1 MLRPQALRYW
11 RHVEEDGLFAMQ
23 EFFVSKLC
31 RICLLMAFLPCQASA
46 QNAAVVSAHDLS
58 KRLAPDSINAIL
70 LAESQP
76 GEQAPAIAVP
86 APKAVIAQPLNP
98 PLSNPAAPPPVPA
111 AQPAPEAIAQPNVGA
126 PKSPGAAVAAPE
138 VQPTQAPPSPVAAGA
153 KPASAEARAPEPAVA
168 KAAPED
174 LYLSKDPQPTFT
186 AETAALTEQAA
197 QKYLTIVEAGGWPVI
212 PGGTKLALGASGQ
225 AVTLLKRRL
234 IIDGDLDASAE
245 QGDTFDAVVEAAV
258 KRYQDRLG
266 LEQTGAVGG
275 QTLRALNVSAIMRYN
290 QLLASAKRL
299 RAVKFN
305 FGPRYVVVNIPS
317 ANVEAIE
324 AGKVVRRYIA
334 VVGKPDHPSPTVEAK
349 ITSINLNPT
358 WTVPASIVK
367 NEMIPHMQANPG
379 YLAKEHI
386 RIFDQSGAEVD
397 PTTINW
403 ATNSAAA
410 FTLRQDSGVTNSLGT
425 LRIDMPN
432 KDAVYMHDTPSKG
445 LFSASLRFGSHGC
458 VRVSKVQ
465 DLAAWLL
472 ENNIASDPAIANQT
486 GWTPEML
493 SAAITRGM
501 RMDVK
506 LVRTVP
512 VAWVYLTG
520 YATPDHVVHFRSDV
534 YNLDSGE
541 EAVASTQTVHA
552 QSSSPAAAASRPQAA
567 PLPQEP
573 LAPAQREPLP
583 GPATGSDKL

>member
-1 MLRPQALRYW
+1 
-11 RHVEEDGLFAMQ
+11 MQ
-23 EFFVSKLC
+23 EFLFPRLC
-31 RICLLMAFLPCQASA
+31 RIGFLMMAFSSCQASA
-46 QNAAVVSAHDLS
+46 QDSRVLANAV
-58 KRLAPDSINAIL
+58 PDPINAIL
-70 LAESQP
+70 MAESQP
-76 GEQAPAIAVP
+76 TEQAPAAAGP
-86 APKAVIAQPLNP
+86 APKAVLAQPLPNAPSASLPASSP
-98 PLSNPAAPPPVPA
+98 PIPSAPDAVSQPNPAVPKSMNAGATPEVHPIPTTPSPA
-111 AQPAPEAIAQPNVGA
+111 ATGF
-126 PKSPGAAVAAPE
+126 
-138 VQPTQAPPSPVAAGA
+138 A
-153 KPASAEARAPEPAVA
+153 KPAVAEDRAEPAA
-168 KAAPED
+168 SKAAPEE

-197 QKYLTIVEAGGWPVI
+197 QKYLAIVEAGGWPVI
-212 PGGTKLALGASGQ
+212 PSGTKLALGASGP

-234 IIDGDLDASAE
+234 AIVGDLDASAE
-245 QGDTFDAVVEAAV
+245 PGDRFDAALEAAV
-258 KRYQDRLG
+258 KRYQERDG

-275 QTLRALNVSAIMRYN
+275 QTLRALNVTAIMRYH

-334 VVGKPDHPSPTVEAK
+334 VVGKPDHPSPLVEAK
-349 ITSINLNPT
+349 ISSINLNPT

-386 RIFDQSGAEVD
+386 RIFDQNGAEVD

-403 ATNSAAA
+403 ATNSATA

-472 ENNIASDPAIANQT
+472 ENNIASDPNIANQT

-506 LVRTVP
+506 LVKQVP

-520 YATPDHVVHFRSDV
+520 YATPDHVVHFRNDV

-541 EAVASTQTVHA
+541 DAVASTQPVHSR
-552 QSSSPAAAASRPQAA
+552 QFSPAAVSRALAASTTQASAPQAPIA
-567 PLPQEP
+567 PVQ
-573 LAPAQREPLP
+573 
-583 GPATGSDKL
+583 